1 MTSGEVHFS
10 TPVPLW
16 AWLVAGVAWPAAGTT
31 AAVLVSGISD
41 LRYVTTMALGLAA
54 FGLALLAFAR
64 WVRVIVDLDE
74 RVVRVRPGGPRSMRV
89 PIDEIRYLRRLETRA
104 EVRETRNRLFWAAT
118 RRHLPVW
125 VDQAVVFIAPHR
137 PGEGPREHALA
148 GDDLERLVELLGGE
162 RDELFDLPEEQPPV
176 TDDPRPRR
184 FADPELL
191 ASPSS
196 DPARWE
202 QRPPPVPAPTT
213 PFTTRSS
220 VPWWVW
226 LRTVVLWGLGSFVVL
241 VLCLSAL
248 GVLDDQGGWPFLAAP
263 VGVAVGIWRLRRDH
277 PMTIT
282 VDADGLTVN
291 GQHRADLTDVVDVIT
306 VRGRTQVRDVRKH
319 TTALR
324 PRRVLRRWVKHAAL
338 VTSAPDRDPKA
349 LRRQH
354 LLVVDG
360 PEELDGLVA
369 ALGGARMIG
378 PHGGPGH
385 GAGITW
391 STP

>member
-1 MTSGEVHFS
+1 MTSGEVRFR
-10 TPVPLW
+10 TPVPRW

-41 LRYVTTMALGLAA
+41 LRYVATMALGLAA
-54 FGLALLAFAR
+54 FGMALLAFAR

-74 RVVRVRPGGPRSMRV
+74 RVVRIRPGGPKSMRV
-89 PIDEIRYLRRLETRA
+89 PIDEIRYLRRLESRA

-125 VDQAVVFIAPHR
+125 VDQAVVFVAPHR
-137 PGEGPREHALA
+137 AGQGPREHALA
-148 GDDLERLVELLGGE
+148 ADDLERLVELLGGE
-162 RDELFDLPEEQPPV
+162 RDELYGELAEEQPPV
-176 TDDPRPRR
+176 TDPRPRR

-191 ASPSS
+191 APPSS

-202 QRPPPVPAPTT
+202 QRPPPVPAPTA

-220 VPWWVW
+220 VPWWAWV
-226 LRTVVLWGLGSFVVL
+226 RTTVLWGLGSFVVL
-241 VLCLSAL
+241 VLILSAL
-248 GVLDDQGGWPFLAAP
+248 DVLADQGGWPFAAVP
-263 VGVAVGIWRLRRDH
+263 VGAAVGIWRLRRDH
-277 PMTIT
+277 PMVVT
-282 VDADGLTVN
+282 VDAQGLTVN
-291 GQHRADLTDVVDVIT
+291 GRHQAALDDLVDVIT
-306 VRGRTQVRDVRKH
+306 VRGRAQVREVRRH
-319 TTALR
+319 TTAPR
-324 PRRVLRRWVKHAAL
+324 PRRRLRGWVKQVAL
-338 VTSAPDRDPKA
+338 VTSAPDRDPQA
-349 LRRQH
+349 LRQQH

-385 GAGITW
+385 GVGITW
-391 STP
+391 SAS